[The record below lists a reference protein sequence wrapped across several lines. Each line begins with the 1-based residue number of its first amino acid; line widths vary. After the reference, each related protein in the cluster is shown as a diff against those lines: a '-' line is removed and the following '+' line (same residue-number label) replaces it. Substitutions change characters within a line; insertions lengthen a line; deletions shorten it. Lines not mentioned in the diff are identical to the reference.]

1 MVVIEFFSETPID
14 NMISTLTSHPDKVI
28 LVGQSKII
36 RKNGKAYEKFLT
48 SVGNDTTQIDYCSV
62 IPHDLGNIVT
72 ALEKIVMDYPDCH
85 FDLTGGDE
93 LAMVAIGIVYER
105 HKDKGIKLHQYNI
118 RTGVVYDCDMDGR
131 VFSSEIPS
139 LTVEQNIILHGG
151 SIVTDTQRAGC
162 TYPWVLD
169 EEFTADVFAMW
180 EICRRNC
187 ALWNYQI
194 TMLAEMMTFNSVIDD
209 DLQLCANMEDVHTCL
224 RARGNTLNLD
234 GIFGPLTEA
243 GMILGF
249 GRDDEML
256 QFRFK
261 NEQVKLCLTKA
272 GTLLELVTLLTAK
285 NMKKSDGTPYFNDVR
300 TGVMIDWDG
309 VVHNNKDGLV
319 DTENVIDVI
328 LMKGVVPVF
337 ISCKN
342 GIIPGDEL
350 YKLNTV
356 AEQFGSE
363 YARKVLVATDMGKA
377 AKSRKYFLERARD
390 MGIQII
396 EDVHKNGFGKLEN
409 ILKTI

>member
-36 RKNGKAYEKFLT
+36 RKNGKAYEKFLA

-131 VFSSEIPS
+131 VFSSEILS

-249 GRDDEML
+249 GITIMPELILRNLNYSLEIRPIAPPQYRAIGIASMPL
-256 QFRFK
+256 NR
-261 NEQVKLCLTKA
+261 VSVLTK
-272 GTLLELVTLLTAK
+272 TFIQYLTDPSKIDFNELC
-285 NMKKSDGTPYFNDVR
+285 S
-300 TGVMIDWDG
+300 
-309 VVHNNKDGLV
+309 
-319 DTENVIDVI
+319 
-328 LMKGVVPVF
+328 
-337 ISCKN
+337 
-342 GIIPGDEL
+342 
-350 YKLNTV
+350 
-356 AEQFGSE
+356 
-363 YARKVLVATDMGKA
+363 
-377 AKSRKYFLERARD
+377 
-390 MGIQII
+390 
-396 EDVHKNGFGKLEN
+396 
-409 ILKTI
+409 

>member
-36 RKNGKAYEKFLT
+36 RKNGKAYEKFLA

-243 GMILGF
+243 ARYHL
-249 GRDDEML
+249 
-256 QFRFK
+256 
-261 NEQVKLCLTKA
+261 
-272 GTLLELVTLLTAK
+272 
-285 NMKKSDGTPYFNDVR
+285 
-300 TGVMIDWDG
+300 IDA
-309 VVHNNKDGLV
+309 
-319 DTENVIDVI
+319 
-328 LMKGVVPVF
+328 F
-337 ISCKN
+337 IFSS
-342 GIIPGDEL
+342 PTRRYD
-350 YKLNTV
+350 
-356 AEQFGSE
+356 
-363 YARKVLVATDMGKA
+363 
-377 AKSRKYFLERARD
+377 
-390 MGIQII
+390 
-396 EDVHKNGFGKLEN
+396 
-409 ILKTI
+409 